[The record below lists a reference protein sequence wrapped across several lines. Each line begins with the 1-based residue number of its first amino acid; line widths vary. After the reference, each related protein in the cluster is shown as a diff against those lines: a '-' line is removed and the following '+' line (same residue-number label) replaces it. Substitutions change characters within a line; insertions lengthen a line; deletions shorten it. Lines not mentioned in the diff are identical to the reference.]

1 MSYRKVL
8 RYGRIAL
15 GQLVRYSAATL
26 APTNSARPCGCMRDQ
41 ASGKIIHP
49 DETIGFS
56 ADGLV
61 TGLMITET
69 GCIATVTL
77 PDGGQLRAHIN
88 CYGQDTGG
96 FRGLRVLRSAP
107 AQMEIAA

>member
-1 MSYRKVL
+1 MSYRKVSK
-8 RYGRIAL
+8 YGRIAL
-15 GQLVRYSAATL
+15 GQLVCYSAAVL
-26 APTNSARPCGCMRDQ
+26 APTNSARPGAWVRDQ
-41 ASGKIIHP
+41 TTDKITHQ
-49 DETIGFS
+49 DEIIGFS